1 MKRNLVE
8 SELSQ
13 FERDVKA
20 RRQQSLESIQESS
33 LKYAPDPVE
42 NVDDAHGV
50 FFAACFA
57 SNLVR
62 NKVDPIYPRDD
73 DGGEV
78 VAMGTEDTM
87 ACGLLKDQD
96 EERLFGKH
104 CTKHQ

>member
-1 MKRNLVE
+1 MKRNADE

-13 FERDVKA
+13 FERDVKSL
-20 RRQQSLESIQESS
+20 RQQSLESIQESF
-33 LKYAPDPVE
+33 LKYAPDSVE
-42 NVDDAHGV
+42 NADDARR
-50 FFAACFA
+50 FFAANCFA
-57 SNLVR
+57 SSMVR

-104 CTKHQ
+104 STE